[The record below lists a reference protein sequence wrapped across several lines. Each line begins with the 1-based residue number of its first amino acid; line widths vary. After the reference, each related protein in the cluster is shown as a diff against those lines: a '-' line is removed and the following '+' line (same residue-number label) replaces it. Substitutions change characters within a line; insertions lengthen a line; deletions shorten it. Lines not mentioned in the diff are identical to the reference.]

1 MQASLADS
9 PEDVIPNLIIHKR
22 LWWAIAGL
30 IFASLA
36 IWLLTP
42 SKQPAEQG
50 VVREHVSSSAVAPEK
65 QLQTEIKVSSRRGES
80 YPPSQKDTPQDYSQ
94 TLRMAPRHEKAQEPA
109 PSTPQ
114 PKTQTLPQSPSDTH
128 KMAPKQD
135 SPAKPRPDSPDLS
148 QSMASPD
155 ASQTVS
161 SLSSQNILFQ
171 PEISAQGGQVHS
183 IIFRS
188 TSPLPELHTFSLK
201 TPPRFIIDI
210 DGSWTYR
217 GRKHIAMQQGNL
229 RAIRMG
235 YHPDKIRIVLDL
247 VSHSQ
252 KLPLVNTSDKG
263 LHVQFKK

>member
-1 MQASLADS
+1 
-9 PEDVIPNLIIHKR
+9 
-22 LWWAIAGL
+22 
-30 IFASLA
+30 
-36 IWLLTP
+36 
-42 SKQPAEQG
+42 
-50 VVREHVSSSAVAPEK
+50 
-65 QLQTEIKVSSRRGES
+65 
-80 YPPSQKDTPQDYSQ
+80 
-94 TLRMAPRHEKAQEPA
+94 MAPRHEKAQEPA
-109 PSTPQ
+109 PSAPQ
-114 PKTQTLPQSPSDTH
+114 PKTQTLPQRPSDTH

-135 SPAKPRPDSPDLS
+135 
-148 QSMASPD
+148 SPD

>member
-65 QLQTEIKVSSRRGES
+65 QLQTEVKVSSRRGES
-80 YPPSQKDTPQDYSQ
+80 YPPSQQDIPQDYSQ
-94 TLRMAPRHEKAQEPA
+94 TLRMAPRHEA
-109 PSTPQ
+109 PNASQPQ
-114 PKTQTLPQSPSDTH
+114 TEQLPQSPSDTH
-128 KMAPKQD
+128 KMTPKQD
-135 SPAKPRPDSPDLS
+135 SPATPRPDSPDLS

-217 GRKHIAMQQGNL
+217 GRKQIDMQQGNL

-252 KLPLVNTSDKG
+252 KLPLVNTHLKEI
-263 LHVQFKK
+263 HVQFKK